1 MRILLTFTAA
11 FALAAVTV
19 LLTSFNSI
27 WSILIGVA
35 ALFLGISLLFCK
47 RGVRLAILALGGAV
61 GIFWCIGYQTLIM
74 APGLSLCDQTFI
86 VSGRA
91 VDYSTETAYG
101 IRVRAKITVQDIT
114 KTAEVWLSSQE
125 ALKPGDMFTVE
136 AELTD
141 ARQNDSYYYWS
152 DGVYLLAYGT
162 KEPVIQHTAHV
173 PFRYFPRYIAHRLE
187 LALSECVPADAQG
200 YAVALT
206 TGNRSGLSNLE
217 KEHLKTSGIYHVL
230 ALSGMHLTTLL
241 GAVFLLVRQRRRRAL
256 VGIPLAVLF
265 TVITGA
271 NPAMV
276 RACVMQCLILLAPVF
291 QREEDAPTS
300 LGAAALLL
308 ILQNPCCI
316 LNWGAQLSFTSMAGI
331 IFLSGKCYRRLRGDR
346 RAWKKRPKW
355 IRNLWFAVSASIST
369 TLSATVVS
377 LPLLMLYYGMFSL
390 VSPLTNLLTGWV
402 IAWCFR
408 LSLLTGLTGIV
419 LPGLGRGLGWL
430 LAWGIRYVSA
440 AAGILSRIPFAALY
454 TNSVYVVVWVIAC
467 YCILLLL
474 ICTPK
479 RQRRFPESICCII
492 LTFSVCITMTLLE
505 NIGFIFTVL
514 DVGQG
519 QCLLARVNDQTVMID
534 CGGSR
539 GEAVGD
545 TAASYLDS
553 LGEQRVDLLIL
564 THYDTDHVCGV
575 SELLKRVHV
584 EQILMPDYLPD
595 SSARQE
601 IERMA
606 AASGTQISLVRTN
619 MIARAGSCCISI
631 FADNIDESVD
641 NGGLVVLLENNQT
654 EILITGDMDAAG
666 ERKLLRNHDIPDIDI
681 LVAGHHGAK
690 YSTSETMLSEVMPEI
705 VVISVGRNRY
715 GHPAEETIERIA
727 SVGAAVYRTD
737 LHGTLRLKG
746 A

>member
-1 MRILLTFTAA
+1 M
-11 FALAAVTV
+11 
-19 LLTSFNSI
+19 
-27 WSILIGVA
+27 
-35 ALFLGISLLFCK
+35 
-47 RGVRLAILALGGAV
+47 
-61 GIFWCIGYQTLIM
+61 
-74 APGLSLCDQTFI
+74 
-86 VSGRA
+86 
-91 VDYSTETAYG
+91 
-101 IRVRAKITVQDIT
+101 
-114 KTAEVWLSSQE
+114 
-125 ALKPGDMFTVE
+125 
-136 AELTD
+136 
-141 ARQNDSYYYWS
+141 
-152 DGVYLLAYGT
+152 
-162 KEPVIQHTAHV
+162 
-173 PFRYFPRYIAHRLE
+173 
-187 LALSECVPADAQG
+187 
-200 YAVALT
+200 
-206 TGNRSGLSNLE
+206 
-217 KEHLKTSGIYHVL
+217 
-230 ALSGMHLTTLL
+230 
-241 GAVFLLVRQRRRRAL
+241 
-256 VGIPLAVLF
+256 
-265 TVITGA
+265 
-271 NPAMV
+271 
-276 RACVMQCLILLAPVF
+276 
-291 QREEDAPTS
+291 
-300 LGAAALLL
+300 
-308 ILQNPCCI
+308 
-316 LNWGAQLSFTSMAGI
+316 
-331 IFLSGKCYRRLRGDR
+331 
-346 RAWKKRPKW
+346 
-355 IRNLWFAVSASIST
+355 
-369 TLSATVVS
+369 
-377 LPLLMLYYGMFSL
+377 
-390 VSPLTNLLTGWV
+390 
-402 IAWCFR
+402 
-408 LSLLTGLTGIV
+408 
-419 LPGLGRGLGWL
+419 
-430 LAWGIRYVSA
+430 SA
-440 AAGILSRIPFAALY
+440 AASILSRIPFAALY

-479 RQRRFPESICCII
+479 RQRQFTESIFCII
-492 LTFSVCITMTLLE
+492 LTLSVCIIMTLLE
-505 NIGFIFTVL
+505 NVGFIFTVL

-534 CGGSR
+534 CGGSQ

-641 NGGLVVLLENNQT
+641 NGGLAVLLENNQT

-666 ERKLLRNHDIPDIDI
+666 EQKLLRNHDIPDIDI
-681 LVAGHHGAK
+681 LVAGHHGSK